1 MREGQAEVDIEALI
15 REALREVLD
24 EQLERLLEVVL
35 KEVGG
40 LSAQILGLQ
49 GGLGSLADAGRNTGT
64 GADLAELILSASAR
78 GGRFL

>member
-1 MREGQAEVDIEALI
+1 MREAQGEVDIEALI

-24 EQLERLLEVVL
+24 EQLERVLEVLL

-49 GGLGSLADAGRNTGT
+49 GGLSGFGEAGRNTGT